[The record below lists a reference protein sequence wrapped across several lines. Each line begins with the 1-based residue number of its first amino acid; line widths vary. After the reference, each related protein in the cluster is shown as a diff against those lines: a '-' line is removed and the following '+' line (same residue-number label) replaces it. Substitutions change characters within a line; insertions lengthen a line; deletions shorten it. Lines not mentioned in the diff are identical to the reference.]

1 MKQVLGLIKT
11 GLNPE
16 NILKNKTPFE
26 RYLLKRCM
34 LIVIILLIIA
44 VFMLAGVYLYYRK
57 YLPED
62 IVGEIITNAFSRRNR
77 DY

>member
-1 MKQVLGLIKT
+1 MKHMLGLIKA

-16 NILKNKTPFE
+16 NVLKNKTPFE

-34 LIVIILLIIA
+34 LIMIILLIIA
-44 VFMLAGVYLYYRK
+44 VFMLAGIYLYYSR

-62 IVGEIITNAFSRRNR
+62 VVGEIITNALSRRSR